1 MSVFPVFLDAAPS
14 YLRGGSRGR
23 SLLLAPMGSGRLIC
37 RLHERFSALAQCDL
51 TVVPAFRPDRPY
63 QQELYEACRRVK
75 RVVVADE
82 FAEFVGTLEA
92 SDSLLFIDPKC
103 ALADGVDPAL
113 LLGASPDMLRA
124 AIHLVPLESNSGG
137 TCEWVDVDE
146 RGDVTRIQRFYDS
159 HTWSYGTG
167 VAASLV
173 PVPSLLMARD
183 MDFRCLKEIRTSLA
197 SLGVPSRDVP
207 VSERAFNLAHE
218 HELLLLNERVV
229 RAAYTVTGVGQPQI
243 GSGARIHETA
253 RLHGPVIVQDGAQI
267 EANATIIGPSTIG
280 AAAVVGAEALVVQS
294 VVQPEAT
301 IAAGTVI
308 RHRLVS
314 GNAAQE
320 LNEPVGYDPSRIRAF
335 GPELRDEPRRRRIY
349 PAVKTAIESTLATLA
364 LIILA
369 PLFALIALLIR
380 LESRGPVFFL
390 DRREAKGG
398 KPFGCLK
405 FRTMVRGADAM
416 QRDLLAKNEVDGP
429 QFKLDKDPRVTRM
442 GRWIRPCSL
451 DELPQLV
458 NVARGEM
465 SLVGP
470 RPSPFR
476 ENQTCVPWRE
486 GRLSVRPGITGL
498 WQVCRNNRSNGD
510 FHQWIYYDLLY
521 VKHMSAQVDLKIIL
535 ATIFTL
541 GGKWCVPLTWIIP
554 DEALQRPSA

>member
-1 MSVFPVFLDAAPS
+1 
-14 YLRGGSRGR
+14 
-23 SLLLAPMGSGRLIC
+23 MGTGRLIC
-37 RLHERFSALAQCDL
+37 SLHERFASLSQCDI
-51 TVVPAFRPDRPY
+51 TVVPGFRPVRAY
-63 QQELYEACRRVK
+63 QDELYEACRRVK
-75 RVVVADE
+75 RVVVADQ
-82 FAEFVGTLEA
+82 FTEFVGTLEP
-92 SDSLLFIDPKC
+92 SDSLLIIDPKC
-103 ALADGVDPAL
+103 ALADGIDPNVL
-113 LLGASPDMLRA
+113 LEAAPDPLRA
-124 AIHLVPLESNSGG
+124 AIHLVPLETNAGG
-137 TCEWVDVDE
+137 TCEWVDVDD

-159 HTWSYGTG
+159 LTWSYGTG

-183 MDFRCLKEIRTSLA
+183 LDFRCLREIRTSLA
-197 SLGVPSRDVP
+197 SLGVPSRDIP
-207 VSERAFNLAHE
+207 VSTRAFNLIHE

-229 RAAYTVTGVGQPQI
+229 RASYTVAGVAQPQI
-243 GSGARIHETA
+243 GSGVTIHESA
-253 RLHGPVIVQDGAQI
+253 RLRGPVIVQDGARI
-267 EANATIIGPSTIG
+267 DANATIIGPSIIG
-280 AAAVVGAEALVVQS
+280 ASATVGAGALVVQS
-294 VVQPEAT
+294 VVKPEAAV
-301 IAAGTVI
+301 AAGAVV

-314 GNAAQE
+314 GNDAEE
-320 LNEPVGYDPSRIRAF
+320 LSERVGYDPSRIRAF

-349 PAVKTAIESTLATLA
+349 PVLKRAIESAVATFA
-364 LIILA
+364 LMLLA
-369 PLFALIALLIR
+369 PLFALVALLIK
-380 LESRGPVFFL
+380 LESGGPVFFM
-390 DRREAKGG
+390 DRREANGG
-398 KPFGCLK
+398 RTFNCLK
-405 FRTMVRGADAM
+405 FRTMVRGAEVM

-429 QFKLDKDPRVTRM
+429 QFKLEKDPRVTRV
-442 GRWIRPCSL
+442 GRWIRPVSL

-521 VKHMSAQVDLKIIL
+521 VKHLSAQVDLKIIL

-541 GGKWCVPLTWIIP
+541 GGKWSVPLTWIIP

>member
-1 MSVFPVFLDAAPS
+1 MS
-14 YLRGGSRGR
+14 
-23 SLLLAPMGSGRLIC
+23 
-37 RLHERFSALAQCDL
+37 QCDI
-51 TVVPAFRPDRPY
+51 TVVPGFRPDRPY
-63 QQELYEACRRVK
+63 QEELYDACRRVK
-75 RVVVADE
+75 RVVVADQ
-82 FAEFVGTLEA
+82 FADFVGTLEP
-92 SDSLLFIDPKC
+92 SDSLLIIDPKC
-103 ALADGVDPAL
+103 AMPDGLDPNIL
-113 LLGASPDMLRA
+113 LDTAPDMLRT
-124 AIHLVPLESNSGG
+124 AIHLVPLETNAGG
-137 TCEWVDVDE
+137 TCEWVDVDD

-159 HTWSYGTG
+159 LTWSYGTG

-183 MDFRCLKEIRTSLA
+183 LEFRCLKELRTSLA
-197 SLGVPSRDVP
+197 SLGVPSRDIP
-207 VSERAFNLAHE
+207 VSARAFNLVHE

-229 RAAYTVTGVGQPQI
+229 RTSYSVAGVGQPYI
-243 GSGARIHETA
+243 GAGAKVHETA
-253 RLHGPVIVQDGAQI
+253 RLRGPVIVQDGAII
-267 EANATIIGPSTIG
+267 EANATIIGPSIVGQSAT
-280 AAAVVGAEALVVQS
+280 VGANALVVQS
-294 VVQPEAT
+294 VVKPEAT
-301 IAAGTVI
+301 VEAGTVV

-314 GNAAQE
+314 GNAADE
-320 LNEPVGYDPSRIRAF
+320 LSEPVGYDPSRIRAF

-349 PAVKTAIESTLATLA
+349 PTVKRAVESTIASIA
-364 LIILA
+364 LILLA
-369 PLFALIALLIR
+369 PLFALIALAIKI
-380 LESRGPVFFL
+380 ESGGPVFFV
-390 DRREAKGG
+390 DRREAKDG
-398 KPFGCLK
+398 KTFGCFK
-405 FRTMVRGADAM
+405 FRTMVRGADVM
-416 QRDLLAKNEVDGP
+416 QREMLTRNEVDGP
-429 QFKLDKDPRVTRM
+429 QFKLEKDPRVTRV
-442 GRWIRPCSL
+442 GGWIRPVSL

-521 VKHMSAQVDLKIIL
+521 VKHRSAQVDLKIVL